1 MLPVPDDPRPVHPD
15 IADAGRELVG
25 SSNVARSAMVSAYL
39 APEQLQGKPGPAS
52 DQYALGVVV
61 YEWITGKLLFGGSWL
76 EIATQHLSVPPPPLR
91 KLLPDLSPAIEE
103 IVLQALAKEPKDRF
117 ACVQDFATALAH
129 ACQPTPLPLSTPAP
143 STRSEARRSTPRA
156 EPMWKVPTSFR
167 PLLGREQDV
176 VAICALLSRSEARL
190 VTLVGTGGVGKTR
203 LSLEVATRVRDA
215 FTDGVCFVGLAA
227 ISDPDLV
234 LPTIA
239 YELGV
244 QDGGVQSLPEQVK
257 VALQDKHLLLILD
270 NFEQV
275 ARAALQVVGLLAA
288 CPRLK
293 VLVTSRVVLH
303 TQAEYEFPLS
313 PLALPP
319 LTRLPEGEVLA
330 QYAAVAL
337 FLERARA
344 LKPNFQLTPA
354 NARAIA
360 EICVRLD
367 GLPLAIELAA
377 AWIKLLP
384 PQALLARLEHRLE
397 ILTSRARDVP

>member
-1 MLPVPDDPRPVHPD
+1 MTDRL
-15 IADAGRELVG
+15 GQ
-25 SSNVARSAMVSAYL
+25 
-39 APEQLQGKPGPAS
+39 QLGN
-52 DQYALGVVV
+52 Y
-61 YEWITGKLLFGGSWL
+61 
-76 EIATQHLSVPPPPLR
+76 
-91 KLLPDLSPAIEE
+91 
-103 IVLQALAKEPKDRF
+103 
-117 ACVQDFATALAH
+117 
-129 ACQPTPLPLSTPAP
+129 P
-143 STRSEARRSTPRA
+143 STRSEARPGMPRA

-215 FTDGVCFVGLAA
+215 FADGVCFVGLAA

-244 QDGGVQSLPEQVK
+244 QEGGVQPLPEQVVK

-275 ARAALQVVGLLAA
+275 ARAALQVAGLLAA

-303 TQAEYEFPLS
+303 IQVEYEFSLP

-319 LTRLPEGEVLA
+319 LTRLPEGEALA

-337 FLERARA
+337 FLERAHA

-384 PQALLARLEHRLE
+384 HKLC
-397 ILTSRARDVP
+397 